1 MPVFTSILFNSL
13 VMKKYSMSKLPI
25 PLPQLAKLKKAE
37 SGKKKKTVSFAGDFV
52 PQTLNK
58 NDNDAANKSR
68 VNSVMKAMSRTS
80 PMNHAPSPD
89 DFESSVRHL
98 SEITRS
104 SLFPFCFLQIS
115 SLLTL
120 NFTFAFLYRAMIP
133 MKKLP
138 RKCLWT
144 SLLAQHHLQQE
155 RQIRSIWNITCSPD
169 LTPPLLVRC

>member
-1 MPVFTSILFNSL
+1 MLVFTSILFTSL

-80 PMNHAPSPD
+80 ANHAPSPD

-98 SEITRS
+98 SEITTS
-104 SLFPFCFLQIS
+104 FLFLFCFLRIS
-115 SLLTL
+115 S
-120 NFTFAFLYRAMIP
+120 
-133 MKKLP
+133 
-138 RKCLWT
+138 
-144 SLLAQHHLQQE
+144 SL
-155 RQIRSIWNITCSPD
+155 
-169 LTPPLLVRC
+169 

>member
-1 MPVFTSILFNSL
+1 
-13 VMKKYSMSKLPI
+13 MKKYSMSKLPI

-80 PMNHAPSPD
+80 ANHAPSPD

-98 SEITRS
+98 SEITTS
-104 SLFPFCFLQIS
+104 FLFLFCFLRIS
-115 SLLTL
+115 S
-120 NFTFAFLYRAMIP
+120 
-133 MKKLP
+133 
-138 RKCLWT
+138 
-144 SLLAQHHLQQE
+144 SL
-155 RQIRSIWNITCSPD
+155 
-169 LTPPLLVRC
+169 